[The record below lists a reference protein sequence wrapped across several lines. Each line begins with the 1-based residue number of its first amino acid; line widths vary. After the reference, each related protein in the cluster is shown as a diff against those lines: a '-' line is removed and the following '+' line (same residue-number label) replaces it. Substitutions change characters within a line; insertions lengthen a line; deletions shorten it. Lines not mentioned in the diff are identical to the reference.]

1 MTRRLLLCCVLWIAL
16 TLSAAHA
23 AESKLLIVVM
33 DKVTWQDLRAE
44 GVEAPTFWEL
54 ARKSA
59 IGAMCVRT
67 ASTTEGAGA
76 YLTLGAGSRA
86 AAATPR
92 YREHSVEGYAFDVS
106 ERVEGL
112 SAATAYR
119 ANTGWSAGDNRIVHL
134 GLGELLQQNLTP
146 SYPLRLGLLGET
158 LTRAGLHVACLGN
171 ADTERSPHREIA
183 AFGLDAQGRVAL
195 GDVGDDLR
203 WRDNALPYRYT
214 TDRARLYAAF
224 ERAAK
229 RAEVM
234 IVDLGET
241 SRAEEYAALVSPEQ
255 ARRLMVRAIAQADRT
270 LAGLLA
276 RAPRDTWS
284 VLLVTPAAPAATSDR
299 AFAALTPV
307 IFAVPGGEPAL
318 LTSPS
323 TRRLGLVVNTDVAAT
338 VLDYFALPT
347 PPDSVGRA
355 ITATHARGDAVAA
368 LMKDLARN
376 DALEAARR
384 PVARTYATV
393 AAILLWLCVVM
404 FILGERAPRW
414 SRALVRGLLLVC
426 LAAPA
431 AALLIG
437 AYPDP
442 IPPLTM
448 GGATVGLAILIA
460 FLAAASTGW
469 RAGDGALAG
478 VVAVLLVADLLL
490 GARMLHWSTLSYSAA
505 AGARFYGV
513 GNEYGGVLLGGALVA
528 AAALLRGD
536 TGDSRGWRA
545 LAAFGLLVLAAVVGW
560 PQLGANLGMALS
572 CAVGFAVFAIYLM
585 RHRFSWVDVVAVPV
599 AVVGLAVIIVVVDL
613 FLTKGKAT
621 SHVGL
626 LVQEIRAQGVAP
638 LVDVIV
644 RKLGMSV
651 MLIHTS
657 LWTNVTLGASAVLV
671 AAVVTRPRA
680 LFEALAARP
689 WMTPAVVSCVIGA
702 AAAIVLN
709 DSGILAAAM
718 ALLYGAGGM
727 AYLGLGQAEPRRVN
741 DTTTKP
747 PAPSN

>member
-1 MTRRLLLCCVLWIAL
+1 MMRACVLCCALWIAL

-23 AESKLLIVVM
+23 ADRKLLIVVM
-33 DKVTWQDLRAE
+33 DKITWQDLRAE

-54 ARKSA
+54 ARNSA

-67 ASTTEGAGA
+67 ASATEGAGA

-92 YREHSVEGYAFDVS
+92 RREHSVEGYAFDTD
-106 ERVEGL
+106 ERVEGI
-112 SAATAYR
+112 SAGSAYR
-119 ANTGWSAGDNRIVHL
+119 ANTSWSAGDSRIVHL

-171 ADTERSPHREIA
+171 ADTEQSPHREIA
-183 AFGLDAQGRVAL
+183 AFGMDARGRVAL
-195 GDVGDDLR
+195 GDVGRDLNRRDD
-203 WRDNALPYRYT
+203 ALPYRYT
-214 TDRARLYAAF
+214 TDRARLYTAF
-224 ERAAK
+224 DRVAK
-229 RAEVM
+229 RADVV

-241 SRAEEYAALVSPEQ
+241 SRAEEYATLVSPEQ
-255 ARRLMVRAIAQADRT
+255 ARRLMVRAIAQADRA

-284 VLLVTPAAPAATSDR
+284 VLLVTPAAPAATPDR

-307 IFAVPGGEPAL
+307 IFALPGGEPTL

-323 TRRLGLVVNTDVAAT
+323 TRRPGLVVNTDIAAT

-347 PPDSVGRA
+347 PPDSVGRP
-355 ITATHARGDAVAA
+355 ITAARERGDAMAA
-368 LMKDLARN
+368 LMEDLARN

-393 AAILLWLCVVM
+393 AAIVLALSVVM

-431 AALLIG
+431 AALLVG

-442 IPPLTM
+442 TPPLAM
-448 GGATVGLAILIA
+448 SGATVGLAILIA
-460 FLAAASTGW
+460 LLAAACTGW

-478 VVAVLLVADLLL
+478 VVAVLLVTDLLL

-505 AGARFYGV
+505 AGARFYGI
-513 GNEYGGVLLGGALVA
+513 GNEYGGVLLGGGLVA
-528 AAALLRGD
+528 AAALLRGEA
-536 TGDSRGWRA
+536 GDNRAWRA
-545 LAAFGLLVLAAVVGW
+545 LAAFVLLALAGVVGW
-560 PQLGANLGMALS
+560 PQLGANFGMALS

-585 RHRFSWVDVVAVPV
+585 RHRFSWLDVIAVPV
-599 AVVGLAVIIVVVDL
+599 AVIGLAVIIVVVDL

-621 SHVGL
+621 SHIGL

-638 LVDVIV
+638 LADVIV

-651 MLIHTS
+651 MLIRTS
-657 LWTNVTLGASAVLV
+657 LWTDVALAALGVLV
-671 AAVVTRPRA
+671 AAVVIRPAA
-680 LFEALAARP
+680 LGDALAARP

-727 AYLGLGQAEPRRVN
+727 AYLGLGQADGRGN
-741 DTTTKP
+741 G
-747 PAPSN
+747 